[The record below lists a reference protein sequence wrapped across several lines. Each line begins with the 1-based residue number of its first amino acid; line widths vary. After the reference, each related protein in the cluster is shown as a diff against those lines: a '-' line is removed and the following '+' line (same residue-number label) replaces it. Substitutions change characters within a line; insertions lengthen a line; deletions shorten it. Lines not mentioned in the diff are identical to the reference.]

1 MYYSQV
7 EISELVLN
15 HPSVSKSELVIMMS
29 KIVKAIDVEV
39 NKRLELYLLAF
50 IKYNYENGP
59 EFPEGSDRPSD
70 EEIEGHISSYMKLNP
85 FSLEEKVVEKKRMGR
100 PKKNEKET
108 VVNPAVEDEMFGN
121 LNGNVSEMKLEHPD
135 NVAPVVGK
143 KGPKEKKEKAVK
155 VAKEKVPK
163 AAKEEDEEVEGEKVE
178 KAPKAKKEKVV
189 KEKVVKEK
197 VEKAPKEKKE
207 KVVKEKK
214 EKVVKEKKAKVAKA
228 VKNDEEENPW
238 AIEDDGEEKS
248 PKEKVKKAP
257 KAKKEKVVKEGEE
270 GGKKRGRPKKNE
282 VKEEEKV
289 ETPTSDEDSEEVA
302 ELAVELNELCQV
314 SQVPIVEEQSKQ
326 AGGSQQHLD
335 DEVAFEEY
343 DEFEEDAPVESPKT
357 EVQDHIV
364 KFTDKS
370 SGKDYFIDKQ
380 MAIENEEAPQENWYA
395 VKDATTRA
403 VVGRSNLRQM
413 ELFDEDDDDED
424 EEEEEEEEED
434 DDEDDDEED

>member
-39 NKRLELYLLAF
+39 NKRLELYLLTF

-59 EFPEGSDRPSD
+59 EFPEGSVRPSD

-143 KGPKEKKEKAVK
+143 KAPKEKKEKAVK
-155 VAKEKVPK
+155 VAKAVPK

-197 VEKAPKEKKE
+197 KE

-214 EKVVKEKKAKVAKA
+214 EKVVKEKKAKVAKG
-228 VKNDEEENPW
+228 VKKGEDENPW
-238 AIEDDGEEKS
+238 AIEDDGVEKT

-257 KAKKEKVVKEGEE
+257 KAKKEKVVKEGEVGE
-270 GGKKRGRPKKNE
+270 KKRGRPKKNE
-282 VKEEEKV
+282 EKV
-289 ETPTSDEDSEEVA
+289 PTPTSDEDSEEVA
-302 ELAVELNELCQV
+302 ELAVELNELCQI
-314 SQVPIVEEQSKQ
+314 SQVPIVEESSKQ
-326 AGGSQQHLD
+326 AGGSQQQQHLD
-335 DEVAFEEY
+335 DEVAFEDY
-343 DEFEEDAPVESPKT
+343 NEFEEEEAAPVESPKT
-357 EVQDHIV
+357 EAQEHIV
-364 KFTDKS
+364 KFTDKT

-380 MAIENEEAPQENWYA
+380 MAIENEEAPQETWYA
-395 VKDATTRA
+395 VKDASTRA

-413 ELFDEDDDDED
+413 ELFDEDDDDDDEED
-424 EEEEEEEEED
+424 EEEEEEEEE
-434 DDEDDDEED
+434 EDD

>member
-59 EFPEGSDRPSD
+59 EFPEGSNRPSD
-70 EEIEGHISSYMKLNP
+70 EEIVGHISSYMKLNP

-108 VVNPAVEDEMFGN
+108 VVAAAVEDERFGN
-121 LNGNVSEMKLEHPD
+121 LNGNVSELKLEHPD

-143 KGPKEKKEKAVK
+143 KAPKEKKEKAVK

-163 AAKEEDEEVEGEKVE
+163 AAKEQDEEAEGE

-189 KEKVVKEK
+189 KEKVEKAPKEKKEKVVKEK

-214 EKVVKEKKAKVAKA
+214 AK
-228 VKNDEEENPW
+228 
-238 AIEDDGEEKS
+238 
-248 PKEKVKKAP
+248 
-257 KAKKEKVVKEGEE
+257 
-270 GGKKRGRPKKNE
+270 GKKRGRPKKSE
-282 VKEEEKV
+282 VKQVDKV
-289 ETPTSDEDSEEVA
+289 ETPTSDEDSEEVL
-302 ELAVELNELCQV
+302 ELGVELNELCQI
-314 SQVPIVEEQSKQ
+314 SQVPIVEEPAKQ

-343 DEFEEDAPVESPKT
+343 DEFEEEEAAPVESPKT
-357 EVQDHIV
+357 ETQDHIV
-364 KFTDKS
+364 KFTDKT

-395 VKDATTRA
+395 VKDAATRA

-413 ELFDEDDDDED
+413 ELFDEDDDDEE

-434 DDEDDDEED
+434 DDDEED